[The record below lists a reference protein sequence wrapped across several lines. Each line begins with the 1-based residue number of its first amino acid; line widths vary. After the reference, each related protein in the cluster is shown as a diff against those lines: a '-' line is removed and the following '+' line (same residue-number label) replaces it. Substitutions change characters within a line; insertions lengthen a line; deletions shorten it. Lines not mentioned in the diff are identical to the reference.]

1 MSVGTRFSQP
11 SESNAFDGMG
21 IRSIGTALAYAA
33 TIALPNPSR
42 KALRHYIDVADLT
55 GATTINAADVSNL
68 EEGDEIIFRFKN
80 TSDARIITWGTNFRA
95 AGTFTVGALGVVHV
109 GVAKAIFMDSKI
121 HILSTSTAAA

>member
-1 MSVGTRFSQP
+1 MSVGTRFSQA

-55 GATTINAADVSNL
+55 GNTTINAADVSNF
-68 EEGDEIIFRFKN
+68 EEGDEVIFRFKSL
-80 TSDARIITWGTNFRA
+80 TDARVITWGTNFRA
-95 AGTFTVGALGVVHV
+95 AGTFTVGALSATHI
-109 GVAKAIFMDSKI
+109 GVAKAVFMDSKI
-121 HILSTSTAAA
+121 HILSTASAAA